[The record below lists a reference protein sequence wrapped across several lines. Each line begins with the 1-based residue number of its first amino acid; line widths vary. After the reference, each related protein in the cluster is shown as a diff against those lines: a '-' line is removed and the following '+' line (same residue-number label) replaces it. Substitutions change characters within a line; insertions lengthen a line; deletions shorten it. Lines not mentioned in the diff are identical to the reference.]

1 MFKNLNP
8 GALGV
13 TGHQSEIIELALT
26 YGFTGMD
33 LNVIE
38 FATRVRL
45 KGLQYARRLIDSA
58 KLKLG
63 SFAFPF
69 DWDSDDATFAKD
81 LKKLPEYAQAAAS
94 AGCTRCITTV
104 APASDTR
111 PYHENFEFHK
121 RRFQEICQ
129 VLEPTGVRFGIGFQ
143 AAEYLRKDRAFQFV
157 HDLDALTLLVNMVGA
172 PNIGLLLDIWDIV
185 VAGGSLDSVRKL
197 PPEQIVAVQ
206 VADLAAAANN
216 GEIDEKS
223 RLLPGAEGGRIDLV
237 TLLVY
242 LKSAGY
248 DGPITPR
255 PSRGIFQSRRRD
267 LVIKQTGEALD
278 KIWRAAGL
286 PIERKFVP
294 SAATLDYSI
303 DFGM

>member
-13 TGHQSEIIELALT
+13 SGHQSEIIELVLT

-38 FATRVRL
+38 FATRARL
-45 KGLQYARRLIDSA
+45 KGVEYARRLFDSA

-63 SFAFPF
+63 SFALPF
-69 DWDSDDATFAKD
+69 DWDTDEETFAKD
-81 LKKLPEYAQAAAS
+81 VKKLGDWAQAAVA
-94 AGCTRCITTV
+94 ADCKRCIATV
-104 APASDTR
+104 APASDKR

-121 RRFQEICQ
+121 RRFLEICR
-129 VLEPTGVRFGIGFQ
+129 VLEPAGIRFGVGFQ
-143 AAEYLRKDRAFQFV
+143 AAEYLRKNQAFQFV
-157 HDLDALTLLVNMVGA
+157 HDLEALSLLLNMVNA

-197 PPEQIVAVQ
+197 PAEKIVAVH
-206 VADLAAAANN
+206 VADLPPAEGN
-216 GEIDEKS
+216 GEIDDKS
-223 RLLPGAEGGRIDLV
+223 RLLPDTEGARIDIT

-242 LKSAGY
+242 LKSVGY
-248 DGPITPR
+248 DGPVTPR

-267 LVIKQTGEALD
+267 LVIEQAGEAMD
-278 KIWRAAGL
+278 KVWRAAGL
-286 PIERKFVP
+286 PMERRFVP
-294 SAATLDYSI
+294 SAATLDYNI
-303 DFGM
+303 DFGN

>member
-1 MFKNLNP
+1 
-8 GALGV
+8 
-13 TGHQSEIIELALT
+13 
-26 YGFTGMD
+26 
-33 LNVIE
+33 
-38 FATRVRL
+38 
-45 KGLQYARRLIDSA
+45 
-58 KLKLG
+58 
-63 SFAFPF
+63 
-69 DWDSDDATFAKD
+69 
-81 LKKLPEYAQAAAS
+81 
-94 AGCTRCITTV
+94 
-104 APASDTR
+104 
-111 PYHENFEFHK
+111 
-121 RRFQEICQ
+121 
-129 VLEPTGVRFGIGFQ
+129 
-143 AAEYLRKDRAFQFV
+143 
-157 HDLDALTLLVNMVGA
+157 LDALTLLVNMVGA

>member
-26 YGFTGMD
+26 YGFVGMD
-33 LNVIE
+33 LNVVE
-38 FATRVRL
+38 FATRARL
-45 KGLQYARRLIDSA
+45 KGVEYARRLIDSA
-58 KLKLG
+58 KLKMG
-63 SFAFPF
+63 AFALPF
-69 DWDSDDATFAKD
+69 ELDTDDEMFAKE
-81 LKKLPEYAQAAAS
+81 LKKLPDLAQAAVS
-94 AGCTRCITTV
+94 AGCTRCIATV
-104 APASDTR
+104 APGSEKL

-129 VLEPTGVRFGIGFQ
+129 ALEPAGVRFGVGFQ
-143 AAEYLRKDRAFQFV
+143 AAEYLRKNQAFQFV
-157 HDLDALTLLVNMVGA
+157 HDLDALTLLLNMVAA

-197 PPEQIVAVQ
+197 PPEQIVAVH
-206 VADLAAAANN
+206 VADLPPAVGN

-223 RLLPGAEGGRIDLV
+223 RLLPATEGARIDIT

-242 LKSAGY
+242 LKSVGY
-248 DGPITPR
+248 EGPITPR

-267 LVIKQTGEALD
+267 LVVKQAGEAMD
-278 KIWRAAGL
+278 KVWRAAGL
-286 PIERKFVP
+286 PIERRFVP
-294 SAATLDYSI
+294 SAASLDYNI
-303 DFGM
+303 DFGN